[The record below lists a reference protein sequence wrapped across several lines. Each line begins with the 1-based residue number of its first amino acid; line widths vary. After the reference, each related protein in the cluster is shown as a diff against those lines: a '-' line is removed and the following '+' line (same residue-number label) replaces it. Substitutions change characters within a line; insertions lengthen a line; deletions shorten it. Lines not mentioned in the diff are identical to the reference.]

1 MLCVGGI
8 RPKTRKAHYLVLRL
22 FESEVGK
29 SFAIRTL
36 MYTQTSKSLTTGHRM
51 LPVTK
56 KKGRQRS
63 TRFYSLVPG
72 DYGNGT

>member
-1 MLCVGGI
+1 
-8 RPKTRKAHYLVLRL
+8 
-22 FESEVGK
+22 
-29 SFAIRTL
+29 
-36 MYTQTSKSLTTGHRM
+36 MYTQISKSLTTGHRM

-72 DYGNGT
+72 DYSNGTWTTYMMKIEMAVSSTLMHYSACEQ